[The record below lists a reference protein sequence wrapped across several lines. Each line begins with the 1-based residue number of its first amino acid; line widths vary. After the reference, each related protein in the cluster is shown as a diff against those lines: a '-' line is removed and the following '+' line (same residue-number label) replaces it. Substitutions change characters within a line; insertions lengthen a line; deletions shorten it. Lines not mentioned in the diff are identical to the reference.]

1 MRPHAF
7 KADNMSKSSD
17 DLDQKSV
24 VKDNMEMKMDIFL
37 IPQDDS
43 AQDTS
48 PAGDV
53 KFSMQTK
60 ACSRNGIHGLYSFR
74 MEGSRLNEM
83 FEKAGRYRT
92 A

>member
-1 MRPHAF
+1 
-7 KADNMSKSSD
+7 MSKGSD

-24 VKDNMEMKMDIFL
+24 VKNNMEMKMDIFL
-37 IPQDDS
+37 IHQDDS
-43 AQDTS
+43 AQDTY
-48 PAGDV
+48 V

-83 FEKAGRYRT
+83 FEKDGRYRT

>member
-43 AQDTS
+43 AQKHFCEIQHAD
-48 PAGDV
+48 
-53 KFSMQTK
+53 K
-60 ACSRNGIHGLYSFR
+60 GLFP
-74 MEGSRLNEM
+74 
-83 FEKAGRYRT
+83 
-92 A
+92 

>member
-1 MRPHAF
+1 
-7 KADNMSKSSD
+7 MSKGSD

-48 PAGDV
+48 PADDV
-53 KFSMQTK
+53 EFSMQTK
-60 ACSRNGIHGLYSFR
+60 ACSHNGIHGLYKFSY
-74 MEGSRLNEM
+74 
-83 FEKAGRYRT
+83 GRIKT
-92 A
+92 K